1 MGLMKVFLGNGMAAR
16 FGFAL
21 VFALSVV
28 AAAPGGISVAN
39 AQDDAAE
46 DENDPL
52 EPMNRYFFELNKFF
66 DTILLKPVATWYDG
80 VVPEPGRDGVRNFLD
95 NLRSPVI
102 LANDLLQGEW
112 DRAGTT
118 ASRFGINTTVGV
130 LGLFDPAAGWGFPQH
145 SEDFGQTLGVYGTPE
160 GPYLFVPVL
169 GPAPPRDLTGFAV
182 DQLFDP
188 LTYIY
193 WDRPKTVPVT
203 RFVLN
208 GIDQR
213 ARSLDTLDRAIRQK
227 RGAAQGRPDPQ
238 ERDRQWRAGF
248 RRSAGYRQP
257 NFRHKRTEQSRYA
270 FMTHCPVSIMGH
282 GGTPGDNRFRR
293 SRWSRP

>member
-1 MGLMKVFLGNGMAAR
+1 MKITYRTGRRSAAAHAILA
-16 FGFAL
+16 FAL
-21 VFALSVV
+21 LFGL
-28 AAAPGGISVAN
+28 AAAPHAAMAADEPA
-39 AQDDAAE
+39 AQTSATDGS

-112 DRAGTT
+112 ERAGTT

-130 LGLFDPAAGWGFPQH
+130 LGLFDPAADWGMPQH
-145 SEDFGQTLGVYGTPE
+145 SEDFGQTLGTYDVAE
-160 GPYLFVPVL
+160 GPYLYLPVL
-169 GPAPPRDLTGFAV
+169 GPAPPRDLTGFVV
-182 DQLFDP
+182 DQFFDP

-193 WDRPKTVPVT
+193 WDKAKTVPVT
-203 RFVLN
+203 RFVVN

-213 ARSLDTLDRAIRQK
+213 ARSLDTLDQI
-227 RGAAQGRPDPQ
+227 
-238 ERDRQWRAGF
+238 ERTSVDHYATVRNL
-248 RRSAGYRQP
+248 YRQIRKNEIANGTR
-257 NFRHKRTEQSRYA
+257 NFDDLPDIENLNFDTNEPDSPRIG
-270 FMTHCPVSIMGH
+270 F
-282 GGTPGDNRFRR
+282 
-293 SRWSRP
+293 

>member
-1 MGLMKVFLGNGMAAR
+1 MKVIRAHGAAAMR
-16 FGFAL
+16 FGFAVL
-21 VFALSVV
+21 FAFSLTV
-28 AAAPGGISVAN
+28 AAPQGFSAAQ
-39 AQDDAAE
+39 AQDNAAS

-80 VVPEPGRDGVRNFLD
+80 VVPEPGRDSVRNFLD

-102 LANDLLQGEW
+102 LTNDLLQGEW

-130 LGLFDPAAGWGFPQH
+130 LGMFDPAAGWGMPKH

-160 GPYLFVPVL
+160 GAYLFLPVL
-169 GPAPPRDLTGFAV
+169 GPAPPRDLAGFAV
-182 DQLFDP
+182 DQFFDP

-193 WDRPKTVPVT
+193 WDRPKTVPMT
-203 RFVLN
+203 RFVVN

-213 ARSLDTLDRAIRQK
+213 ARSLDTLDQI
-227 RGAAQGRPDPQ
+227 
-238 ERDRQWRAGF
+238 ERTSVDHYATVRNL
-248 RRSAGYRQP
+248 YRQIRKNEIANGQRDFNDLP
-257 NFRHKRTEQSRYA
+257 DIDNLNFDTNEPDSPDMR
-270 FMTHCPVSIMGH
+270 M
-282 GGTPGDNRFRR
+282 
-293 SRWSRP
+293 